1 MRLYVIGPV
10 TGRENLNREAF
21 EDARAKLEQAGYMV
35 WTPHDIVP
43 PDADHEDAMRL
54 SIRTLLHLDGVA
66 MLDGWDESQG
76 ALLENRVATAC
87 GLEAHCVGA
96 WQLMAGVL
104 PENDNSPEETANP
117 PSDGAPA
124 PSSEVLGALTRRMDE
139 TNALLRAIY
148 YQIGAG
154 IALDAAF
161 LKGEHVEE
169 AKRTALAHSNRAEAY
184 FDDAGKEN
192 QDGRA

>member
-10 TGRENLNREAF
+10 TGRENLNCEAF
-21 EDARAKLEQAGYMV
+21 EEARTKLEQAGYMV

-43 PDADHEDAMRL
+43 PDADHEEAMRL

-76 ALLENRVATAC
+76 ARLENRVATAC
-87 GLEAHCVGA
+87 GLQAHCVGA

-104 PENDNSPEETANP
+104 PENDLPEETANP
-117 PSDGAPA
+117 PSDGART
-124 PSSEVLGALTRRMDE
+124 PSDEVLGALTRRMDE
-139 TNALLRAIY
+139 TNALLRAVY

-184 FDDAGKEN
+184 FDDAGEVGK
-192 QDGRA
+192 

>member
-10 TGRENLNREAF
+10 TGRENLNCEAF
-21 EDARAKLEQAGYMV
+21 EEARAKLEQAGYMV

-66 MLDGWDESQG
+66 MLDDWATSPG

-104 PENDNSPEETANP
+104 PENDSPEETTNP
-117 PSDGAPA
+117 PSDGVPA
-124 PSSEVLGALTRRMDE
+124 PLDEVLGALTRRMDE
-139 TNALLRAIY
+139 TNALLRAVY

-154 IALDAAF
+154 IALDVAF
-161 LKGEHVEE
+161 MKGGHVEE
-169 AKRTALAHSNRAEAY
+169 AKKTALANSIRAEAY
-184 FDDAGKEN
+184 FDDAGEVGK
-192 QDGRA
+192 

>member
-104 PENDNSPEETANP
+104 PENDKLARGNRK
-117 PSDGAPA
+117 PA
-124 PSSEVLGALTRRMDE
+124 LRRRSS
-139 TNALLRAIY
+139 AI
-148 YQIGAG
+148 
-154 IALDAAF
+154 
-161 LKGEHVEE
+161 
-169 AKRTALAHSNRAEAY
+169 KRGS
-184 FDDAGKEN
+184 
-192 QDGRA
+192 GRAHPPHGRDERATAGDLLPDRSRHRVRCRFSERRTRGGSEKDCPCSLESSGGVLR

>member
-1 MRLYVIGPV
+1 
-10 TGRENLNREAF
+10 
-21 EDARAKLEQAGYMV
+21 
-35 WTPHDIVP
+35 
-43 PDADHEDAMRL
+43 MRL